1 MLPAGA
7 MTVWQFN
14 SRGAAWG
21 AGTDV
26 DLEIG
31 PANGLPEQR
40 LDLHLT
46 APQAGLSAVTFLGDE
61 ESAYPNQVVF
71 HFANQSSGALR
82 LSACRLWLPSDN
94 TSWRA
99 LLPGPCP
106 PITIAFPSDGMIPPG
121 E

>member
-46 APQAGLSAVTFLGDE
+46 APQAWLSAVTFLSDE

-71 HFANQSSGALR
+71 HFANQTSGALR
-82 LSACRLWLPSDN
+82 LSAADCGCRVI
-94 TSWRA
+94 TQA
-99 LLPGPCP
+99 GTLLPGPCP